1 MDLDAYFMFGVL
13 ILCSVVVGYLGL
25 KGRMDSRPVFILM
38 PLATLGLAVMTLL
51 VRTEGHEVLFVSVIL
66 VMGSVVLV
74 LLGLLVW
81 NLVSSIRR
89 AHLDGRGAER
99 QTSVND

>member
-1 MDLDAYFMFGVL
+1 MDFDAFFMFGVL

-38 PLATLGLAVMTLL
+38 PVATLGIAVMTLL
-51 VRTEGHEVLFVSVIL
+51 VRTEGHEVLFVVVIL

-89 AHLDGRGAER
+89 AQLDGKGAGR
-99 QTSVND
+99 RTPAND